1 MKKIALA
8 TMAAMFAV
16 SGAYAQAPAPKAD
29 DKKAAPAAAKKDEA
43 KKDAKKDEKKAEAKK

>member
-1 MKKIALA
+1 
-8 TMAAMFAV
+8 MAAMFAV

-29 DKKAAPAAAKKDEA
+29 DKKAAEA